1 MAGQFGVDLGAVEE
15 VRGAVSAIR
24 SDLGGIQPAQAADT
38 AVTGSPAVTDALHR
52 FVDDSSD
59 QRRRLVE
66 LLDAVLARLDA
77 LVQGTRMVDQILVNS
92 VATFDGAGDSGD

>member
-1 MAGQFGVDLGAVEE
+1 M
-15 VRGAVSAIR
+15 
-24 SDLGGIQPAQAADT
+24 
-38 AVTGSPAVTDALHR
+38 HR